1 VEWYYYVVYFSSR
14 VLWRFDR
21 DGDQRPAR
29 AYNMFVVQPLHSA
42 FLSLWVSELLCVLIQ
57 LAILCSQDHYKQR
70 NPRNSVTARLV
81 PPAGALSVETGE
93 CMFTF
98 ARVNGSYK
106 LILGYH

>member
-1 VEWYYYVVYFSSR
+1 MEWYYYVVYFSSR
-14 VLWRFDR
+14 VLWRFGR
-21 DGDQRPAR
+21 DGNQRHSR

-70 NPRNSVTARLV
+70 NPRNSLTA
-81 PPAGALSVETGE
+81 PAGSLSVGTGE
-93 CMFTF
+93 CVFTF